1 VIRSALAA
9 ALLALLCT
17 GCPSTPPL
25 PGTTPPATDGPRLP
39 PAVLADPGWILL
51 VRPGD
56 LLDAPAVQS
65 LLSGL
70 EIDRSVADFVARGR
84 FDLAR
89 LGWLRVESKD
99 GRSLFVLPLAEAEK
113 LAATMSSPLGPP
125 VPGEGAEAPPVAA
138 PEVRTDEAG
147 DWGIVYRVVAPAAAA
162 LQTRPD
168 DPEATELAKLLHR
181 VEGAGLVFWVR
192 GPIAVRPELDPAG
205 LLAQTTS
212 LGCAAAPVSRTT
224 LRFGCVLFGVRG
236 DNLYTGTLQT
246 LVRKVFDSTLGR
258 ILDLEGASESLRYD
272 PEPGAAY
279 VEAELKVEALL
290 PGLRVIAS
298 VPLAHLLEG
307 NPPAPE

>member
-1 VIRSALAA
+1 VIRSASVA
-9 ALLALLCT
+9 ALLAVLA
-17 GCPSTPPL
+17 GCPSAPSL
-25 PGTTPPATDGPRLP
+25 PGTTSPEAETPALP
-39 PAVLADPGWILL
+39 PAVLAEPGWVLL
-51 VRPGD
+51 ARPGD
-56 LLDAPAVQS
+56 LLDAPAIQS

-70 EIDRSVADFVARGR
+70 TIDRSVADFVARGR

-113 LAATMSSPLGPP
+113 LAAAMSSPLGPP
-125 VPGEGAEAPPVAA
+125 VPGEGPEAPPVAA

-147 DWGIVYRVVAPAAAA
+147 DWGIVYRVVSPGEAA
-162 LQTRPD
+162 LQPRPD

-246 LVRKVFDSTLGR
+246 LVRKVFDSTLGM
-258 ILDLEGASESLRYD
+258 ILDLEGAAESLRYD

-290 PGLRVIAS
+290 PGLRIIAS
-298 VPLAHLLEG
+298 VPLAHVLEG

>member
-1 VIRSALAA
+1 VIRSLFPVV
-9 ALLALLCT
+9 LLALLSL
-17 GCPSTPPL
+17 GCPAAPPL
-25 PGTTPPATDGPRLP
+25 PGTTSPEAAAPALP
-39 PAVLADPGWILL
+39 PAVLAEPGWVLL
-51 VRPGD
+51 ARPGD

-65 LLSGL
+65 LLAGL
-70 EIDRSVADFVARGR
+70 TIDRAVADYVARGR
-84 FDLAR
+84 FDLVR

-125 VPGEGAEAPPVAA
+125 VPGEGLETPPVAA

-147 DWGIVYRVVAPAAAA
+147 DWGIVYRVVSPAATT
-162 LQTRPD
+162 LQARPD
-168 DPEATELAKLLHR
+168 DPEATELAKLLRR
-181 VEGAGLVFWVR
+181 VAGAALIFWVR
-192 GPIAVRPELDPAG
+192 GPLAVRPELDPAG

-212 LGCAAAPVSRTT
+212 LGCAVAPLSRTT

-246 LVRKVFDSTLGR
+246 LVRKVFDSTLGM
-258 ILDLEGASESLRYD
+258 ILDLEGAAESLRYD

-307 NPPAPE
+307 NPPPPE